1 MRACRRLW
9 TPRSPS
15 SSAPPAMPDTE
26 YDPRYLEGIEHF
38 NKCDFF
44 EAHEVWEDLWKDIEG
59 PSRKFFQGLIQAA
72 VALFHFEEGNLSGA
86 MKMYLSAR
94 SYLSPFDPE
103 CLGFDVATLLADLD
117 VCFEELAQPHESYPG
132 HVRLNPELIPV
143 IRRSGTHGPSSDRPN
158 NSRTSMDA

>member
-1 MRACRRLW
+1 MTNAG
-9 TPRSPS
+9 P
-15 SSAPPAMPDTE
+15 
-26 YDPRYLEGIEHF
+26 DPRIDDGLRLF
-38 NKCDFF
+38 NEREFF
-44 EAHEVWEDLWKDIEG
+44 ACHDVWEDYWGELVGEKK
-59 PSRKFFQGLIQAA
+59 PFFQGLIQAA